1 MGRIVIVQGAQV
13 VGLTMILYGLRRLL
27 MMMMGIMMMMIEVLM
42 NSVQMRRL
50 GMILHS
56 SITLFVAEKGD
67 APMKQMMRLNLKH
80 FTKCVVA
87 VTPKNLVGLSGVIV
101 MFGQIARC
109 LVYVM
114 ATRIGLKQSAS
125 VKSMMQGF
133 ARNRG

>member
-1 MGRIVIVQGAQV
+1 
-13 VGLTMILYGLRRLL
+13 
-27 MMMMGIMMMMIEVLM
+27 
-42 NSVQMRRL
+42 
-50 GMILHS
+50 MILHS
-56 SITLFVAEKGD
+56 SIMLFVAEKGD

-133 ARNRG
+133 ARNRR